1 MIAPRS
7 REPNG
12 RLRRQLAKADEA
24 LVALTASQPHR
35 RGEKTNVA
43 ATPWQ
48 RAIKSGRVRDHSRR
62 CTGGGLELAGLIFC
76 EVRENYLR
84 AIGAPRG
91 FISRRGKG
99 SDLPPSLRRKWLR
112 QWRDVCACLGKAP
125 LLAILAATEAHP
137 EEDERLWT
145 PNQASAVSDALKALC
160 GHFQIG

>member
-12 RLRRQLAKADEA
+12 RLRRRLASADER
-24 LVALTASQPHR
+24 LVALTAAQPHR
-35 RGEKTNVA
+35 RGE
-43 ATPWQ
+43 ATTAGAMPWQ
-48 RAIKSGRVRDHSRR
+48 RAIKASRVRDR
-62 CTGGGLELAGLIFC
+62 GGYSAGQLESAGLAFT

-112 QWRDVCACLGKAP
+112 GWSEACAALGNG
-125 LLAILAATEAHP
+125 LLAVAIGAVEAHP
-137 EEDERLWT
+137 DEDERLWT
-145 PNQASAVSDALKALC
+145 RQHAIAVSDALRRLC
-160 GHFQIG
+160 AHFGI

>member
-1 MIAPRS
+1 MIASRS

-12 RLRRQLAKADEA
+12 RLRRRHARADEA

-35 RGEKTNVA
+35 RGEHTNA
-43 ATPWQ
+43 GATPWQ
-48 RAIKSGRVRDHSRR
+48 RAIKSGRIRNRGGY
-62 CTGGGLELAGLIFC
+62 TGGQLEQAGLAFA

-112 QWRDVCACLGKAP
+112 QWSDACAALGKAP
-125 LLAILAATEAHP
+125 LLAILGAVEAHP

-145 PNQASAVSDALKALC
+145 RNQSIAVSDALKALC
-160 GHFQIG
+160 GHFHIG

>member
-12 RLRRQLAKADEA
+12 RHRRARPED
-24 LVALTASQPHR
+24 LVALAAAQPHR
-35 RGEKTNVA
+35 RGERTNA
-43 ATPWQ
+43 GATAWQ
-48 RAIKSGRVRDHSRR
+48 RAIKTSRIRDRGGYG
-62 CTGGGLELAGLIFC
+62 TGQLEQAGLAFA

-112 QWRDVCACLGKAP
+112 QWREVCASLGNG
-125 LLAILAATEAHP
+125 LLAVALKAVEGHP
-137 EEDERLWT
+137 DEDERLWSQET
-145 PNQASAVSDALKALC
+145 TKAVSDALRCLA
-160 GHFQIG
+160 GHFGI